1 MSEEEDGVPG
11 APGLPSKAP
20 DSRAPNRCKVCR
32 TPVKDHCGPYG
43 EGKCF
48 LSVITALR
56 VRVEGLE
63 KEVKAE
69 QSDARDRE
77 QRLKTRISALEAQ
90 VREKSDHLEEVK
102 ACLASM
108 VDQLGR
114 QEKQSLGLTEKPR
127 EGHMADAMNKKRA
140 KKAKKSHG
148 RKYVHDTG
156 KGNTQAQT
164 SDSSS
169 EGEEDSEKE
178 DTKGK
183 KPQQAPS
190 QEEDIGRSTRTRTT
204 SRRRTT
210 KKPKFQPMQSD
221 DESWKLVVPKKP
233 LPEKVVIYVG
243 NLSPETT
250 EDSLISFITQRS
262 ERVGVKAPTVY
273 NCRVFPPKDSSN
285 PATGARITVPVDAAD
300 VLTDRSFWPRPA
312 YARRWVFPKPASL
325 DDKHQQEK
333 RPEKADLNSS
343 DQTTA
348 TTDCL
353 SADVGEPNTK
363 SEQ

>member
-1 MSEEEDGVPG
+1 
-11 APGLPSKAP
+11 
-20 DSRAPNRCKVCR
+20 
-32 TPVKDHCGPYG
+32 
-43 EGKCF
+43 
-48 LSVITALR
+48 
-56 VRVEGLE
+56 
-63 KEVKAE
+63 
-69 QSDARDRE
+69 
-77 QRLKTRISALEAQ
+77 
-90 VREKSDHLEEVK
+90 
-102 ACLASM
+102 M

-127 EGHMADAMNKKRA
+127 EAHIADAMNKKRA
-140 KKAKKSHG
+140 KKARKSHG
-148 RKYVHDTG
+148 TKDVHDTG
-156 KGNTQAQT
+156 KDSTQAQT

-190 QEEDIGRSTRTRTT
+190 QEEDIGWSTRTRTT

-233 LPEKVVIYVG
+233 LPEKAVIYVG

-250 EDSLISFITQRS
+250 GDGLISFITQRS
-262 ERVGVKAPTVY
+262 EHVGVKAPTVY
-273 NCRVFPPKDSSN
+273 NCRVPPPPPKDSTN

-300 VLTDRSFWPRPA
+300 VLTDWSFWPRPA
-312 YARRWVFPKPASL
+312 YARRWVFPKPASP

-353 SADVGEPNTK
+353 SADVGEPNAK
-363 SEQ
+363 SE